1 MGKTHYSAEIK
12 WAVVK
17 AKLVGELTNEEIMGK
32 FWVKNKSQIKTW
44 MRWFRNTEIYRFDQ
58 PIGKQYSYGHGP
70 EGQSPEDKITRKIA
84 HLEMENEILKK
95 YMELGKELNLK

>member
-1 MGKTHYSAEIK
+1 MGKTNYSAEVK

-17 AKLVGELTNEEIMGK
+17 DKMTGLLTNQEIMGK
-32 FWVKNKSQIKTW
+32 YGIRNKSQIKTW
-44 MRWFRNTEIYRFDQ
+44 MKWYKNNELYRFDQ

-70 EGQSPEDKITRKIA
+70 HGQTEAEKINRKIA

-95 YMELGKELNLK
+95 FMAIEKELNGK

>member
-1 MGKTHYSAEIK
+1 MGKTNYAADIK

-17 AKLVGELTNEEIMGK
+17 AKMTGELTNEQIMMKYGI
-32 FWVKNKSQIKTW
+32 KNKSQIKTW
-44 MRWFRNTEIYRFDQ
+44 MKWYRNNELYRFDQ

-70 EGQSPEDKITRKIA
+70 EGQSETDNMNRKMA

-95 YMELGKELNLK
+95 FMAIEKELNEK